1 MPGICTLPFV
11 VPESFIA
18 FATNMRESIFLYL
31 LFFSCIL
38 SCSPGHFSPVQVKSY
53 PYNVEGARHGE
64 QTAMKAFL
72 KPYSDSISGT
82 MNTVIGN
89 LSVRLIKN
97 WPENSLGYLMTDAFL
112 ESAREKFG
120 QDVHVAFMNTGGI
133 RLNSLEPGPLT
144 VGKIYELMPFDNLMV
159 LLTVSGTQLQQ
170 FMDHMAG
177 RGGWPVSGATYAV
190 QQQKAIQVQI
200 QGEPIAPE
208 RKYNILVNDYIANGG
223 DDSNV
228 LKGLRPQHRGYLLR
242 DALIDYIKKYKVI
255 ALPPGG
261 NRVKR
266 MDENR

>member
-89 LSVRLIKN
+89 LSVRLTKS

-133 RLNSLEPGPLT
+133 RLSSLEPGPVT
-144 VGKIYELMPFDNLMV
+144 IGKIYELMPFDNQMV

-200 QGEPIAPE
+200 QGEPIAPD
-208 RKYNILVNDYIANGG
+208 RNYNILVNDYIASGG
-223 DDSNV
+223 DESNV
-228 LKGLRPQHRGYLLR
+228 LKGLPPRHKGYLLR
-242 DALIDYIKKYKVI
+242 DALIDYIRKNRDI
-255 ALPPGG
+255 TLPPGG
-261 NRVKR
+261 NRVLR
-266 MDENR
+266 MDEKK